1 MGLFVEFDVVDDF
14 GYLDETEEYGIVPD
28 YGPGCDLFVEVFLY
42 VANSMV
48 PVDTGYL
55 KSTLTANTDGNTYC
69 YAETDCEY
77 AQYPEFG
84 TWCQAAQPYFT
95 PALEEALLAAQPL
108 WDQAEADALMEEQ
121 LLMEEEAMEE
131 QAQALAQQQ
140 SAANGQMQQQMGAGG
155 INWSSPSA
163 FIGNVLAM
171 FVVAFVITTVQAM
184 FGKDFSAKED
194 RISKAGGMGSGGVYM
209 PDIIIT

>member
-1 MGLFVEFDVVDDF
+1 MGLFVEFDVVEDF
-14 GYLDETEEYGIVPD
+14 GYLDMTEEYGIIPD
-28 YGPGCDLFVEVFLY
+28 YGPGCDLFVEVFLDI
-42 VANSMV
+42 ANSMV

-55 KSTLTANTDGNTYC
+55 QSTLTASTDGNTYC

-140 SAANGQMQQQMGAGG
+140 SAANGQMQQQIGAGG

-163 FIGNVLAM
+163 FIGSVLAM